1 MLTAD
6 DWKIELRT
14 GMSELL
20 DQAVRAGARA
30 DQVFDAM
37 IGELQTMKEAW
48 EQDPDPADDSKEQML
63 EEPAN
68 DWPGAER

>member
-1 MLTAD
+1 MLNAD

-14 GMSELL
+14 GLSELM
-20 DQAVRAGARA
+20 DRAVRAGASA
-30 DQVFDAM
+30 DQIFDAVT
-37 IGELQTMKEAW
+37 GELQTMKEAW
-48 EQDPDPADDSKEQML
+48 EQDPDPADDPKEQIL

>member
-1 MLTAD
+1 MQNAD
-6 DWKIELRT
+6 DWNIELRT
-14 GMSELL
+14 GLTELM

-37 IGELQTMKEAW
+37 TGELRAMKEAW
-48 EQDPDPADDSKEQML
+48 EQDPDPVDDPKEQML